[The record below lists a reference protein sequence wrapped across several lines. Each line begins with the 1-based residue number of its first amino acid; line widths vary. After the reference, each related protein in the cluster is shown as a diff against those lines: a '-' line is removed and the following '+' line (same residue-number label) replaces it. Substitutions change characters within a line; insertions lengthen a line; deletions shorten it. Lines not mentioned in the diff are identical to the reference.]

1 VVKLLDN
8 EREIRIARQHWAVF
22 VPTVLVLVAVAA
34 VTAVLLIFVPTRIS
48 GHDIG
53 SIKAVVGLIIGLFV
67 VAAFLLRYLRWRYT
81 TYILTDRRI
90 LLSSGILSRHTESI
104 TLDRIQDT
112 ATSQSLI
119 GRIFK
124 AGTVEIESAGRDGS
138 ERLALIQD
146 PVGFSNTLQAAVE
159 AHRTGQPILPPSGA
173 TPGAGTPPG
182 GAYQGYVPPGGAG
195 STPPPGYGPPP
206 RPGGGV

>member
-1 VVKLLDN
+1 MPKLLDN

-22 VPTVLVLVAVAA
+22 VPTVLILIAVAA
-34 VTAVLLIFVPTRIS
+34 VTAVLLLVIPTTVS

-53 SIKAVVGLIIGLFV
+53 AIKAIIGLIIGLFI

-90 LLSSGILSRHTESI
+90 LLSKGILSRHTESI
-104 TLDRIQDT
+104 NLDRIQDT
-112 ATSQSLI
+112 ATTQSFI

-124 AGTVEIESAGRDGS
+124 AGTVEIESAGRDGA
-138 ERLALIQD
+138 EKLALIMD
-146 PVGFSNTLQAAVE
+146 PVGFSNTLQSAVE
-159 AHRTGQPILPPSGA
+159 AHRMGQPVLPPSGA
-173 TPGAGTPPG
+173 PAAGAPSG
-182 GAYQGYVPPGGAG
+182 GPYQGYVPPGGAG
-195 STPPPGYGPPP
+195 SGPPPGYGPP